1 MALDRPD
8 AVYRACAAYVLFAQ
22 FVPVGIAWRKICQT
36 DFAIKSGSGKKKII
50 IHYQTSRRR
59 GGPHV
64 DICEMDTFKN
74 APLMPAYSPLPH
86 IFVNA

>member
-36 DFAIKSGSGKKKII
+36 DFAIQPGGRKEKII
-50 IHYQTSRRR
+50 IHRQV
-59 GGPHV
+59 GH
-64 DICEMDTFKN
+64 
-74 APLMPAYSPLPH
+74 
-86 IFVNA
+86 